1 MTDHHYGLAELPFR
15 ALAVAYS
22 LYVLYVLARNARAVS
37 EVRRMRFAPAV
48 FVRLGAVYL
57 AGSLAE
63 VCLVCVLL
71 IEAFNRADR
80 YALAFFLAVSS
91 LAFGIVGFVALRS
104 VRKQGYM
111 PPTRVF

>member
-1 MTDHHYGLAELPFR
+1 VELPLR
-15 ALAVAYS
+15 ALAVGYS

-37 EVRRMRFAPAV
+37 EVRRMRLTPAI
-48 FVRLGAVYL
+48 FVRLTTLYL

-63 VCLVCVLL
+63 VCLAGLFL
-71 IEAFNRADR
+71 METFTRADR
-80 YALAFFLAVSS
+80 YALAFLLAVGAF
-91 LAFGIVGFVALRS
+91 AFGLVGFVALRS